1 MKFTKLLLIAI
12 TSLFAVH
19 AAHAA
24 DSKPTTDKEKFSYA
38 IGFQIAQGFKRD
50 SIDIDTNAM
59 SQAIKDV
66 LTNTTPQ
73 LSVAEMRD
81 AMETAQKKLLAQR
94 EEKGKKAKT
103 DGEAFLAENK
113 KKDGVITLPSGLQ
126 YKVLKSGKGEQPK
139 ADSSITA
146 HYKGTLINGEEFDSS
161 YRRNEP
167 ATFNVGLVIEG
178 WQKILPLM
186 HVGDHWQ
193 VVIPSGLAYGERG
206 SGANIGPNETLIF
219 EIELLKIN

>member
-1 MKFTKLLLIAI
+1 MKSTKLLVIAAV
-12 TSLFAVH
+12 SLFA
-19 AAHAA
+19 AHAVQAA
-24 DSKPTTDKEKFSYA
+24 DTKPTTDKEKFSYA
-38 IGFQIAQGFKRD
+38 IGFQIGQGFKRD
-50 SIDIDTNAM
+50 SLDIDTKAM

-66 LTNTTPQ
+66 LSNTDPQ
-73 LSVAEMRD
+73 LSIAEMRG

-94 EEKGKKAKT
+94 ETKGNKAKT

-146 HYKGTLINGEEFDSS
+146 HYKGALINGEEFDSS
-161 YRRNEP
+161 YSRNEP
-167 ATFNVGLVIEG
+167 ATFNVGQVIKG
-178 WQKILPLM
+178 WQEILPLM

-193 VVIPSGLAYGERG
+193 VVIPSGQAYGERG
-206 SGANIGPNETLIF
+206 SGANIGPNETLVF
-219 EIELLKIN
+219 EIDLLKIN